1 MNPSSVRIGLS
12 VAIVLQVLVLTGMV
26 VKASMPLWT
35 GTEVRVKTVPVDPRS
50 LFRGNYA
57 RLNYEFGIL
66 PAGALG
72 ESSNIRAGEVVYV
85 KLQRLE
91 SGLHAYHSTSFDIP
105 EEGVF
110 LRGRISRTY
119 PPYPVKFGIEAFFA
133 PKMKALKL
141 ESDLRNGGVAVL
153 MIDDNG
159 RVVLKDVVPNEVA
172 E

>member
-1 MNPSSVRIGLS
+1 MTSSSVRVGLS

-26 VKASMPLWT
+26 VNASMPLWI

-85 KLQRLE
+85 KLQQME
-91 SGLHAYHSTSFDIP
+91 SGLHAYHSTSFDRP
-105 EEGVF
+105 EDGVF

-119 PPYPVKFGIEAFFA
+119 PP
-133 PKMKALKL
+133 
-141 ESDLRNGGVAVL
+141 
-153 MIDDNG
+153 
-159 RVVLKDVVPNEVA
+159 
-172 E
+172 